1 MMASSMAM
9 IAPPCPMALEKEE
22 LVRKQICLLDK
33 GHQLDSSQ
41 EHAQGKHEMN
51 IDVLLLI

>member
-1 MMASSMAM
+1 M